1 MNTRMRRKFGLI
13 KTSLI
18 QEIKKL
24 NPEIQIFP
32 PRPVGIRESAG
43 SA

>member
-1 MNTRMRRKFGLI
+1 MNTRLRREFGLI

-24 NPEIQIFP
+24 NPEIQFSILAQL
-32 PRPVGIRESAG
+32 G
-43 SA
+43 